1 MHLTSGIRETSAE
14 GRGSPNPS
22 PWITGIITLKSR
34 YGGGKCLVSFK
45 QREAFRSLQTSVGLR
60 SVLEQFIKGGS
71 MSAEADLSYMVCI
84 SRSLST

>member
-1 MHLTSGIRETSAE
+1 M
-14 GRGSPNPS
+14 
-22 PWITGIITLKSR
+22 
-34 YGGGKCLVSFK
+34 SFK